1 MVSFELI
8 SHLNPDLM
16 LLHPNMIKRKLTIIP
31 CVLID
36 KQRKDSIIKIGLNF
50 LSSSDLQEVFP
61 FVSMLRAGF
70 TTFKT
75 RIDSNLKI
83 DSNIA
88 SIAFIS
94 YGDIEDVS
102 SGLSTVTGQK
112 RQSTLKE
119 ENVNQ
124 IQSKAINQEEEN
136 ATKSDI
142 KQVLDRLDRHISES
156 NEILNKMLLLLTDL
170 RNDTR
175 ENSKVLKLIANKLQV
190 KLPNEKHQTKT
201 KTVNIDKTHKDN
213 AKVQSVNSNDTKMQ
227 NKNPTTKPRFLP
239 CTNSS
244 KSFLNPKRNT
254 EVKSQLKSKEQTL
267 SNK

>member
-112 RQSTLKE
+112 RQSALKE
-119 ENVNQ
+119 DKMNTVN
-124 IQSKAINQEEEN
+124 SKTINEEVVTI
-136 ATKSDI
+136 TKSDI
-142 KQVLDRLDRHISES
+142 KAILERLDNQIMQT
-156 NEILNKMLLLLTDL
+156 NEI
-170 RNDTR
+170 R
-175 ENSKVLKLIANKLQV
+175 ENTKILKLIANKLEI
-190 KLPNEKHQTKT
+190 KLPNNKGQTKR
-201 KTVNIDKTHKDN
+201 KTEDK
-213 AKVQSVNSNDTKMQ
+213 NSI
-227 NKNPTTKPRFLP
+227 NKNTMVKSINSTDKLKPATRSKFFP
-239 CTNSS
+239 CINSS
-244 KSFLNPKRNT
+244 KSFLNTQQKND
-254 EVKSQLKSKEQTL
+254 LKGKTQSKDQ
-267 SNK
+267 SSFKK